1 MIRSIADHASF
12 AVERVGELV
21 ALRAAHLAAQA
32 GKRSPVRR
40 AR

>member
-12 AVERVGELV
+12 AVERVGKLV
-21 ALRAAHLAAQA
+21 ALRSAHLAALIQS
-32 GKRSPVRR
+32 KRK